1 MKKQNILFWTLAS
14 LVLAIGIFARYW
26 RLDSIPPGIQYDEAY
41 NGINAIQSVETGQF
55 KVFYPEN
62 FGREGFH
69 LNVTALY
76 VKIFG
81 TENFSL
87 RLANAMWGSL
97 AVIGFFFL
105 LRALRLSRLSVLMG
119 TLMIATSF
127 WHLNFSRTA
136 YRAIMVPMLLIWLS
150 FFFFKGLSEKDV
162 RKKYLFFTLSGI
174 ATGLGFHT
182 YIAFR
187 VAPLIVIILAF
198 FLFFT
203 KKQFLRRYW
212 KSALVYIFSA
222 FIIML
227 PMIAYFI
234 SHQDDL
240 TKRAGDVSV
249 MNAEYV
255 KTKFNMT
262 PAQALAKS
270 FASHIGAFF
279 VHGDPNQRHNHNGQP
294 IIPLAWS
301 VLLVLGFAIS
311 LKEIFHSA
319 YNYFQPKNGKEAGVA
334 TKLFYPSLLAQSIF
348 WVMLVPGVLSIEGIP
363 HALRIIGA
371 IPGIFLLCAL
381 PFEYVNQLYWR
392 LKNSELLAFKPWR
405 WNILRVSMAGIIAIT
420 VVAGLMQVVLY
431 FNVWAKDPQTFG
443 AFERRLFDLGLL
455 VKQLPPKTHNYII
468 TTSSIAISADHKQS
482 SLKTAEYLGYPNIKQ
497 YEFYHPLDG
506 RFDVKCEDAQVIFQE
521 ADRWLIDQFKQQCP
535 GLKEEQIIP
544 EKGVYPMW
552 VLK

>member
-1 MKKQNILFWTLAS
+1 MKKQNILFWSLAG
-14 LVLAIGIFARYW
+14 LILAIGIFVRYW
-26 RLDSIPPGIQYDEAY
+26 QLDSIPPGIQYDEAY
-41 NGINAIQSVETGQF
+41 NGINAIQSLETGQF

-97 AVIGFFFL
+97 TVIGFFFL
-105 LRALRLSRLSVLMG
+105 LRALKLSRLSVLMG

-136 YRAIMVPMLLIWLS
+136 YRAIMVPMLLTWLS
-150 FFFFKGLSEKDV
+150 FFFFKGLSEKNSC
-162 RKKYLFFTLSGI
+162 KKYLYFALSGM

-187 VAPLIVIILAF
+187 VAPLIVIILTF
-198 FLFFT
+198 FLFLT
-203 KKQFLRRYW
+203 KKQFLQRYW
-212 KSALVYIFSA
+212 KSALVYIFAA
-222 FIIML
+222 FIVML
-227 PMIAYFI
+227 PIIAYFL

-249 MNAEYV
+249 MNEEYV
-255 KTKFNMT
+255 KAKFNLT

-270 FASHIGAFF
+270 FTTHIGAFF

-301 VLLVLGFAIS
+301 VLLVLGFVIS
-311 LKEIFHSA
+311 LKEIFQSA
-319 YNYFQPKNGKEAGVA
+319 YNYFKRRKEKDAKVA
-334 TKLFYPSLLAQSIF
+334 TRLLYPSVLAQSIF
-348 WVMLVPGVLSIEGIP
+348 WAMLIPGVLSIEGIP
-363 HALRIIGA
+363 HALRIIGV
-371 IPGIFLLCAL
+371 IPGAFLLAAL
-381 PFEYVNQLYWR
+381 PFEYVYQLYRR
-392 LKNSELLAFKPWR
+392 LQTSETLALKPWR
-405 WNILRVSMAGIIAIT
+405 WNILRVSMAGIIAI
-420 VVAGLMQVVLY
+420 VAVAGAMQIVLY
-431 FNVWAKDPQTFG
+431 FNVWAKDPKTLG
-443 AFERRLFDLGLL
+443 AFERKLFDLGLL
-455 VKQLPPKTHNYII
+455 IKQLPPKTHNYII
-468 TTSSIAISADHKQS
+468 TTQSIAVSADHKQS

-506 RFDVKCEDAQVIFQE
+506 RFDTKCEDSQIVFQE
-521 ADRWLIDQFKQQCP
+521 ADVWLIDQFKQQCP
-535 GLKEEQIIP
+535 NLKEEQIVP
-544 EKGVYPMW
+544 EKGIYPMW
-552 VLK
+552 VLR